1 VVNLLTL
8 LTTAAKDGAPVS
20 LNLDFADEIINA
32 TAVTHA
38 GQRRDPSAG
47 GAK

>member
-1 VVNLLTL
+1 LM
-8 LTTAAKDGAPVS
+8 TTAAKDGAPVA

-32 TAVTHA
+32 SAVTHG